1 MFKMGHYTAPAVQ
14 SRLQLTISF
23 IIINLQ
29 IILSIYNLF
38 CLFVCS
44 MKYQRFP
51 VRNIQFTNMENK
63 SKLHMFKSY
72 ALLAVKIIKT
82 IVKTVLDSLVL
93 NSLK

>member
-1 MFKMGHYTAPAVQ
+1 
-14 SRLQLTISF
+14 
-23 IIINLQ
+23 
-29 IILSIYNLF
+29 
-38 CLFVCS
+38 